1 MFIYWIIIS
10 AFVAMVD
17 RLYWEIFRR
26 ILERIPPP
34 KGDPWIQSIICAV
47 GGALGALAITR
58 LTGASDPFTTVTGG
72 FIGGRLV
79 GGIIA
84 TVRQ

>member
-1 MFIYWIIIS
+1 MYIAI
-10 AFVAMVD
+10 AGFVAMVD
-17 RLYWEIFRR
+17 RLYWAIFRIR
-26 ILERIPPP
+26 DERIPP
-34 KGDPWIQSIICAV
+34 KGDPWIQSIFSAV
-47 GGALGALAITR
+47 GGVLGALAIIQ
-58 LTGASDPFTTVTGG
+58 LTGASDLLTTVTGG

>member
-1 MFIYWIIIS
+1 MYWIVIS

-17 RLYWEIFRR
+17 RLYWAIFKIRD
-26 ILERIPPP
+26 ERIPPP
-34 KGDPWIQSIICAV
+34 KGGDPWLQSFICAV

-58 LTGASDPFTTVTGG
+58 LTGVSDPFTTVTGG

-79 GGIIA
+79 GGIVA
-84 TVRQ
+84 TLRQ

>member
-1 MFIYWIIIS
+1 MFPFIIS

-17 RLYWEIFRR
+17 RLYWAIFKTRD
-26 ILERIPPP
+26 EHIPPP
-34 KGDPWIQSIICAV
+34 KGDPWIQSIVCAV
-47 GGALGALAITR
+47 GGALGAFAITR
-58 LTGASDPFTTVTGG
+58 LTGSSDLFTAVTGG

-79 GGIIA
+79 GGIVA

>member
-1 MFIYWIIIS
+1 MYWIIIS

-17 RLYWEIFRR
+17 RLYWAIFKIRD
-26 ILERIPPP
+26 ERIPP
-34 KGDPWIQSIICAV
+34 KGDAWIQSVFCAV